1 MRVDKYLKNTRVIKR
16 RTVANEACSNGRVKI
31 NDKIAKPGAE
41 VKVGD
46 IITIRYGSH
55 ITRLEVL
62 DIADNVSKADSAG
75 TYKILQEEQAKDLN

>member
-1 MRVDKYLKNTRVIKR
+1 
-16 RTVANEACSNGRVKI
+16 VKI